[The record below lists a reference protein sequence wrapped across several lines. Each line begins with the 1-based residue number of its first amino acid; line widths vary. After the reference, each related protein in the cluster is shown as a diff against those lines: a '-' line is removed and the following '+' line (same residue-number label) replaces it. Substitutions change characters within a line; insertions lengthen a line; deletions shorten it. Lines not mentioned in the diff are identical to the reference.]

1 MLLQDQ
7 VETYRYSNAELLQ
20 ALNMGIL
27 TARRLRPDLFIG
39 VAAADLPEYDTVDST
54 AVDIDV
60 QYRTAFVLAHKLR
73 EGVTGLLTAQAVQI
87 HLALNAPVSAAQ
99 LAGDIGPDAWTSETQ
114 LVVDIE
120 QGGDVEFIAQAGFED
135 SLIVTLL
142 LECPGRGGR

>member
-1 MLLQDQ
+1 MALDTVTDYVREARVLLQDQ

-60 QYRTAFVLAHKLR
+60 QYRTAFLYFMVGHAQMRDEEDTQDQRAAAFIGKFTQQLMVL
-73 EGVTGLLTAQAVQI
+73 V
-87 HLALNAPVSAAQ
+87 
-99 LAGDIGPDAWTSETQ
+99 
-114 LVVDIE
+114 
-120 QGGDVEFIAQAGFED
+120 
-135 SLIVTLL
+135 
-142 LECPGRGGR
+142 